1 MYQLYA
7 LFHEKPLDAS
17 KVEVYLSF
25 LPPQRRERALRYRSA
40 VDRDNCILSYLLLRY
55 ALKSCFG
62 LHDPRIEFPQRGK
75 PYLPEHPSIHFNIS
89 HCSAGCVVAV
99 ADVPIGV
106 DIQDI
111 RTVSPR
117 LVAYC
122 CCAGERECIEH
133 AAQSD
138 AEFARIWAMKESW
151 LKLSGRGI
159 SSALPSVDTT
169 QLADH
174 IEVVRQRN
182 CYIAVA
188 CEQEINCK

>member
-7 LFHEKPLDAS
+7 LFHEKPLDATA
-17 KVEVYLSF
+17 VEVYLSF
-25 LPPQRRERALRYRSA
+25 LPPQRRERALRYRNA
-40 VDRDNCILSYLLLRY
+40 VDRDNCILSYLLLRH

-62 LHDPRIEFPQRGK
+62 PHDPRIEFPERGK
-75 PYLPEHPSIHFNIS
+75 PYLPEHPDIHFNIS
-89 HCSAGCVVAV
+89 HCPAGCIVGVSN
-99 ADVPIGV
+99 VPIGV

-111 RTVSPR
+111 RAFSPR
-117 LVAYC
+117 LMERC
-122 CCAGERECIEH
+122 CSESECERIAR

-159 SSALPSVDTT
+159 SSALPAIDTT
-169 QLADH
+169 LLVDH
-174 IEVVRQRN
+174 IEVVRQHD